1 MLLFVFVVNAQVRVM
16 YYDYQNNFFNYN
28 DPLPAEDEFYIQ
40 GFAGDSIEVLE
51 IEIIDP
57 ASRNTIYKGKWK
69 RNCGTNCDQY
79 NVPVHFKL
87 KESAYYNL
95 NLKYFVKDIN
105 KTNLLQIT
113 DNQIKAYLEHI
124 FVLNNSKLSTSK
136 NQEQV
141 FENLNDLI
149 LLTLNAYSSKRD
161 DDFETFSLSIKN
173 EIFDIF
179 ELIKDKADNNTL
191 NTKVAG
197 LIKLAQN
204 EMSTYLNT
212 EMFVMIDQRN
222 ITNYP
227 TERVKSSFLM
237 NLGYGAMIS
246 NNLTYT
252 HAPFIGISVPLSKKP
267 FYNHFS
273 LSSGIYFKNFQNNIG
288 DTLSGPLLGR
298 PIYLALGYQLF
309 DYLRLTAGTNITQ
322 NTSQNNNIYNFN
334 NLGLSA
340 HLGLALDINVLLSMG
355 SKRLKVQK
363 QLPQHQFNVPV
374 YSMDD
379 ICLQNKPIIPDTIK
393 NVKIY
398 FDVNAHAI
406 QDSSKATVKE
416 ISENLKASKERYY
429 VVIAGYA
436 DITGDPA
443 KNMELSKKR
452 AEAIKNMLIEY
463 DVNPRLIEIKYYGAV
478 LEKDLN
484 QARRVEVIFLKKTKR
499 NSF

>member
-1 MLLFVFVVNAQVRVM
+1 
-16 YYDYQNNFFNYN
+16 
-28 DPLPAEDEFYIQ
+28 
-40 GFAGDSIEVLE
+40 
-51 IEIIDP
+51 
-57 ASRNTIYKGKWK
+57 
-69 RNCGTNCDQY
+69 
-79 NVPVHFKL
+79 
-87 KESAYYNL
+87 
-95 NLKYFVKDIN
+95 
-105 KTNLLQIT
+105 
-113 DNQIKAYLEHI
+113 
-124 FVLNNSKLSTSK
+124 
-136 NQEQV
+136 
-141 FENLNDLI
+141 
-149 LLTLNAYSSKRD
+149 
-161 DDFETFSLSIKN
+161 
-173 EIFDIF
+173 
-179 ELIKDKADNNTL
+179 
-191 NTKVAG
+191 
-197 LIKLAQN
+197 
-204 EMSTYLNT
+204 
-212 EMFVMIDQRN
+212 
-222 ITNYP
+222 
-227 TERVKSSFLM
+227 
-237 NLGYGAMIS
+237 
-246 NNLTYT
+246 
-252 HAPFIGISVPLSKKP
+252 
-267 FYNHFS
+267 
-273 LSSGIYFKNFQNNIG
+273 
-288 DTLSGPLLGR
+288 
-298 PIYLALGYQLF
+298 
-309 DYLRLTAGTNITQ
+309 
-322 NTSQNNNIYNFN
+322 
-334 NLGLSA
+334 
-340 HLGLALDINVLLSMG
+340 MG